1 MIHME
6 ETYVYTYPASSSE
19 DLSEYYLNMFE
30 NIKSFIKI
38 AKN

>member
-1 MIHME
+1 ME

-30 NIKSFIKI
+30 NIKIFIKM

>member
-1 MIHME
+1 ME

-19 DLSEYYLNMFE
+19 DLPEYNLNMFE